1 MDPISSDH
9 QNLNR
14 SEFARKVL
22 YQDDWVFH
30 PDSSNEKHIESTFI
44 NFILK
49 SFLESDDL
57 IDKVDMNNRNKKD
70 RESYIKIRLR
80 KDVVEDL
87 KNKWGYID
95 QRCYKKYKLKTTAPE
110 FLKCII
116 ETYCRLPFGEREKIC
131 LKEKFEKLESA
142 IRRKNKVNLL
152 VIPNIQVKITPYDII
167 QSKEGLYHYI
177 VGFTEDRKRYCERIS
192 RLLKI
197 DERKS
202 EKATKL
208 NKSQKDKLDEE
219 LLEFGPTFIDDK
231 PVNIKVRLTEK
242 GKEAYFYSVLH
253 RPMHT
258 KIEDDVFTFHCSE
271 KQALFFFLRF
281 ANKAEILEPKS
292 LRDKFIQ
299 IYENGLSIYKK

>member
-1 MDPISSDH
+1 M
-9 QNLNR
+9 
-14 SEFARKVL
+14 
-22 YQDDWVFH
+22 
-30 PDSSNEKHIESTFI
+30 
-44 NFILK
+44 
-49 SFLESDDL
+49 
-57 IDKVDMNNRNKKD
+57 
-70 RESYIKIRLR
+70 
-80 KDVVEDL
+80 
-87 KNKWGYID
+87 
-95 QRCYKKYKLKTTAPE
+95 
-110 FLKCII
+110 KCII

-231 PVNIKVRLTEK
+231 PVDIKVRLTEK
-242 GKEAYFYSVLH
+242 GK
-253 RPMHT
+253 RPTSIPSCIGQCTPRSKTMCLLST
-258 KIEDDVFTFHCSE
+258 
-271 KQALFFFLRF
+271 AL
-281 ANKAEILEPKS
+281 KS
-292 LRDKFIQ
+292 R
-299 IYENGLSIYKK
+299 LSSSF